1 MSYAALMVYVE
12 PDEAPEGR
20 VRLAAGLADKFGAM
34 LIGLSARSIAP
45 PILANGLM
53 MPAAPDINA
62 LQRQLADRGSWF
74 GRIAD
79 SDRRKTE
86 WRSALEP
93 RKPDGHARG
102 AQCRS
107 CCDRSSQRVGKQIRP
122 ARPRRGDSGWVVPP
136 LSCPREVSS
145 LSLEHVVIGWK
156 DAREARRAVQD
167 ALPLLQQAV
176 RVTIF
181 EACGPGEEKNALAR
195 LDDVVRYLALHRIN
209 GGPMVM
215 VQKEGSGAAQL
226 LALAKKERADLL
238 VIGAYGHTRLG
249 EWIFGGITREL
260 LATSP
265 ICCLMSH

>member
-20 VRLAAGLADKFGAM
+20 VRLAAGLADKFGAA

-86 WRSALEP
+86 WRSALELANQMVT
-93 RKPDGHARG
+93 REARS
-102 AQCRS
+102 A
-107 CCDRSSQRVGKQIRP
+107 D
-122 ARPRRGDSGWVVPP
+122 
-136 LSCPREVSS
+136 L
-145 LSLEHVVIGWK
+145 VVIGQTKGWASK
-156 DAREARRAVQD
+156 FH
-167 ALPLLQQAV
+167 PLD
-176 RVTIF
+176 
-181 EACGPGEEKNALAR
+181 P
-195 LDDVVRYLALHRIN
+195 
-209 GGPMVM
+209 
-215 VQKEGSGAAQL
+215 GAAL
-226 LALAKKERADLL
+226 LTLAKKERADLL
-238 VIGAYGHTRLG
+238 VTGAYGHTRLG
-249 EWIFGGITREL
+249 EWIFGGMTREL